1 MEGKKLPL
9 PTFSSEQVRSHSSQ
23 SDLWMVVY
31 NKVYDITEFANLHP
45 GGVEVLLDCA
55 GVDATEAFQDVGH
68 SQDAFEM
75 LLPYLVGELPP
86 NEHKKYANMLE
97 TGEKE
102 VGVKRRKKK
111 RPMKNEDRRRQLLV
125 VALVVLALLALLTV
139 VVLQKLQWLKIT
151 AY

>member
-1 MEGKKLPL
+1 MNGKKLPL
-9 PTFSSEQVRSHSSQ
+9 PTFSAEQVRSHSSQ

-31 NKVYDITEFANLHP
+31 NKVYDITEFANSHP

-86 NEHKKYANMLE
+86 SEHKKYAHVLE
-97 TGEKE
+97 AGEKE
-102 VGVKRRKKK
+102 VGVKRKKKK
-111 RPMKNEDRRRQLLV
+111 RPQKNEERRRQLLV
-125 VALVVLALLALLTV
+125 VALVVLAILALMTV
-139 VVLQKLQWLKIT
+139 VALQKLQWLKIT